1 MKQLFQLVNKKIR
14 QWYYFQEL
22 KELSLVFGI
31 GFCIW
36 VAFTYGKQILHF
48 LGTEKG
54 LMCLL
59 FLIAAWVLAIV
70 IKIYYRIIVIKYH
83 EKDTHIEMLKNISQ
97 NK

>member
-1 MKQLFQLVNKKIR
+1 
-14 QWYYFQEL
+14 
-22 KELSLVFGI
+22 
-31 GFCIW
+31 
-36 VAFTYGKQILHF
+36 
-48 LGTEKG
+48 
-54 LMCLL
+54 MCLL